1 MSNDPNF
8 IDWQGRKADS
18 ISWSRAIA
26 TASLIIICASLFG
39 IGLYSFLK

>member
-8 IDWQGRKADS
+8 IDWQGRKAES
-18 ISWSRAIA
+18 IFWSRAIA
-26 TASLIIICASLFG
+26 TASLIIICTSLIG